1 MNIIKDKANALR
13 VRNACV
19 SVESLENEAKELI
32 SQLVPGAKIDYFEI
46 RSSND
51 LSRSENLADDS
62 RIFTAVYVG
71 TTRLID
77 NLYIGK

>member
-1 MNIIKDKANALR
+1 MIT
-13 VRNACV
+13 
-19 SVESLENEAKELI
+19 E
-32 SQLVPGAKIDYFEI
+32 LVPGSKIDYFEI
-46 RSSND
+46 RSTSD
-51 LSRSENLADDS
+51 LKRSENLAADS